1 MLMLEVLSKF
11 GQVEKRS
18 KKKLLL
24 LASVGLVLT
33 GVGLTG
39 ALLFGGLYYQFRRA
53 TSHENRLYGI
63 LEQTPTLYQVTEG
76 LKEKAPLLASPE
88 SVEELEGLA
97 SRWPSKRDEIIEK
110 ASTWPLTRVFDA
122 GDMIYFVYFDEEE
135 VMKDFTYVD
144 NPDYKVSRSIPE

>member
-1 MLMLEVLSKF
+1 MLEGLTKF
-11 GQVEKRS
+11 SQVERRN

-24 LASVGLVLT
+24 LATVGLVLT

-53 TSHENRLYGI
+53 TSHEKRLYGI

-88 SVEELEGLA
+88 STTELESWA
-97 SRWPSKRDEIIEK
+97 SKWPSKRDEILEK
-110 ASTWPLTRVFDA
+110 AAMWSLTRVFDA
-122 GDMIYFVYFDEEE
+122 GDMIYFVYFDEDE

-144 NPDYKVSRSIPE
+144 NPDY